1 MRPLILLGLLF
12 TFRPGYCQLSRP
24 RAIPAQ
30 GELVARIPFTYD
42 GVHIIIRATLDQHKE
57 PLNFIFDTGAEVNVL
72 NRNWT
77 KAFRITPMQSGDLSG
92 TGNGLKVLPVTFFKL
107 VRIGKAE
114 LVNQQFYLEDLK
126 DLNSRKEHV
135 DGIIG
140 YHLLA
145 SYIVKIDF
153 NDRVIDLYKAGRFD
167 YGHDG
172 LLMRMRMN
180 NYTPVI
186 RAGVAVHSGDT
197 LTGWYQITTGGDY
210 GVLFNFPYV
219 EKYRLTSPEYFT
231 GKDSV
236 DDLLADRQFTDFKI
250 PAFVIGTQLME
261 QVDASFCPDVND
273 NDPTRDI
280 AGDIGNDVFRHF
292 NIILNY
298 GEREIF
304 LTPNGLK

>member
-1 MRPLILLGLLF
+1 MV
-12 TFRPGYCQLSRP
+12 SRTS
-24 RAIPAQ
+24 Q
-30 GELVARIPFTYD
+30 GELVARIPFVYD
-42 GVHIIIRATLDQHKE
+42 GVHIIIRATIDQHKE

-72 NRNWT
+72 NRSWT
-77 KAFRITPMQSGDLSG
+77 KVFRIKPTQAGDLSG
-92 TGNGLKVLPVTFFKL
+92 SGNGMKLLPVTFFKM
-107 VRIGKAE
+107 VKFGKAE
-114 LVNQQFYLEDLK
+114 LVNQQFFLEDLK
-126 DLNSRKEHV
+126 DLNSRREHI

-145 SYIVKIDF
+145 SYIVKINF

-172 LLMRMRMN
+172 LMMRMRMN

-186 RAGVAVHSGDT
+186 RAAVAVHSGDT

-219 EKYRLTSPEYFT
+219 EKYRLTSPEEFT

-236 DDLLADRQFTDFKI
+236 DDLIADRQFTDFKI
-250 PAFVIGTQLME
+250 QAFVIGTQLMKK
-261 QVDASFCPDVND
+261 VDASFCPDVND